1 MVSLSIKRVV
11 SVFILRPN
19 KSPPAI
25 IQPQRHLKNNNN
37 VAYQIALFRR
47 CDTMPTFPNH
57 WAGISGSIEEDDG
70 SPFDAAVRELR
81 EETNIGELL
90 RNYYGGSCSGSSSGN
105 VGEEEEED
113 KLLRKCMKQGLHVD
127 VSSNRSKGAFGA
139 GRIIRV
145 YPFAL
150 SLPAEV
156 VDDHK
161 LLPKEAEGDNSKS
174 STVGGGGG
182 GGDSTKTGMD
192 ICSSQWSNIEMKG
205 TEHDRMKF
213 TTIDE
218 FLDMNEPFVPALKLA
233 FHHATFGSYLK
244 VFITFVSIFHV
255 LVCRS

>member
-156 VDDHK
+156 VDDDK
-161 LLPKEAEGDNSKS
+161 LLPKETEGDNSKS

-182 GGDSTKTGMD
+182 GGNN
-192 ICSSQWSNIEMKG
+192 ISSRSQYQRYDGVREVDVGVNRSNYSHRRRGRSKG
-205 TEHDRMKF
+205 RASMGDDRSMYGN
-213 TTIDE
+213 IDDPPLTRAE
-218 FLDMNEPFVPALKLA
+218 SLL
-233 FHHATFGSYLK
+233 H
-244 VFITFVSIFHV
+244 
-255 LVCRS
+255 RSGLRNGGRSRY